1 MWFRRIRCLLQGFA
15 GRLRMSAYG
24 AKRAF
29 RHGFAPAPV
38 LSKRAETALG
48 QYPGTGATRFPGD
61 QLMHSAMRY
70 HSVR

>member
-1 MWFRRIRCLLQGFA
+1 MPAPGFRGSPPNVRLWRKA
-15 GRLRMSAYG
+15 GVPPWV
-24 AKRAF
+24 
-29 RHGFAPAPV
+29 APAPV